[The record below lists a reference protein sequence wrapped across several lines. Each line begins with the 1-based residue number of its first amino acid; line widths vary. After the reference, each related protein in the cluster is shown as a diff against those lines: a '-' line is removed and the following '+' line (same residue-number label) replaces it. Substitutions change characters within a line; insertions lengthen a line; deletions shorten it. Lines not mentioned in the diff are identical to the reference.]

1 MKCLNVNTVSSTAL
15 RGKYPARRKK
25 SGPKLYKGRDGEER
39 GRRA

>member
-1 MKCLNVNTVSSTAL
+1 MKCLNVNTVSSMAL

-25 SGPKLYKGRDGEER
+25 GGPKLYKGRDGEER